1 MEMMRDLKCNAK
13 AVSAIS
19 SKFLPPIERSIFM
32 RHLSTFIS
40 VYWTLDIY
48 LPTVDTAKSDAPQH
62 ANV

>member
-1 MEMMRDLKCNAK
+1 MRDLKYATK

-19 SKFLPPIERSIFM
+19 SKFLPPIEHSTFM
-32 RHLSTFIS
+32 WHLSTFIS

-48 LPTVDTAKSDAPQH
+48 LPTAIQMH